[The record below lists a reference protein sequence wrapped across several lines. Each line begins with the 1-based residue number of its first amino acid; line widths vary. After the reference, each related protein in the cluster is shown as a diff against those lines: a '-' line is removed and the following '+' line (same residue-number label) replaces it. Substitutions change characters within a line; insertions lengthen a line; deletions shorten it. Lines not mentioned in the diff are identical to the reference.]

1 MTDEKIISI
10 LQAVLL
16 LCDETSEYEL
26 LTKYDYG
33 PYLLKAKKIVKI
45 LKER

>member
-1 MTDEKIISI
+1 MTDKKIISI

-33 PYLLKAKKIVKI
+33 PYLKKAREIKKII
-45 LKER
+45 ER